1 MMSGGFPCICNFK
14 QNKQTRGRGGGLRGG
29 YKNHGNAAES
39 SGGRR
44 AHLRLRQ
51 RRHLP
56 LAESYRWVPELRR
69 GVGRGCGVG
78 KGLRSLHAHPPRARR
93 SSQLLRRGPH
103 LPRRGEERSAID
115 RRLGVVGVET
125 HPAAGCGWLRGKKEA
140 PAPTSHQDSF
150 YLPHSVSCPQ

>member
-56 LAESYRWVPELRR
+56 LAENYRWVPELRR

-78 KGLRSLHAHPPRARR
+78 KGLRSLHAHPPQSPAQLAAPTARPSPAPAGRGALRHRQASWGSGSGNPPR
-93 SSQLLRRGPH
+93 SGLRVA
-103 LPRRGEERSAID
+103 E
-115 RRLGVVGVET
+115 
-125 HPAAGCGWLRGKKEA
+125 GKKRGSRTHVPPGLVLFA
-140 PAPTSHQDSF
+140 AQR
-150 YLPHSVSCPQ
+150 

>member
-1 MMSGGFPCICNFK
+1 M
-14 QNKQTRGRGGGLRGG
+14 RGG

-78 KGLRSLHAHPPRARR
+78 KGLRSLYAHPPEPGAAR
-93 SSQLLRRGPH
+93 SSYGAALTCPG
-103 LPRRGEERSAID
+103 GERSAPPSTGV
-115 RRLGVVGVET
+115 LG
-125 HPAAGCGWLRGKKEA
+125 
-140 PAPTSHQDSF
+140 
-150 YLPHSVSCPQ
+150 